1 MTDRLTGVAVI
12 LFGAG
17 LYFLITP
24 GATET
29 VGYGW
34 LRPNTVPNVMAAI
47 MILAGTTLALATPQ
61 VQQIDFPKM
70 ARAAGF
76 LLVIAIGLWAM
87 AQWRYLF
94 VAPILALALMLLVG
108 ERRWSWLMVGALLLP
123 LTISFLIEYVLERP
137 LL

>member
-12 LFGAG
+12 LFGAA

-24 GATET
+24 SATET

-34 LRPNTVPNVMAAI
+34 LRPNTVPNVMAVI
-47 MILAGTTLALATPQ
+47 MILAGTILALAIPQ
-61 VQQIDFPKM
+61 DQHIDFPKM

-87 AQWRYLF
+87 VQWRYLF
-94 VAPILALALMLLVG
+94 VAPVLALVLMLLVG
-108 ERRWSWLMVGALLLP
+108 ERRWPWLMVGAAVLP
-123 LTISFLIEYVLERP
+123 VTISFLIEYVLERP